1 MRFGEMLREARGA
14 TGLTQAELGAGV
26 YSPGFISLLERG
38 QRQPTPDMVQHFA
51 AQLGMDAQTL
61 GWWVEPRAADDQPA
75 LATAMFAANY
85 ARDMQD
91 DALAASEAEHAAAIA
106 QEQQNAP
113 AWWDMSMLQAQS
125 LIARRRLE
133 EAEAVLLRMHTS
145 PMLAPTPEMSS
156 IVLGHLSTIA
166 RSLGRLEQ
174 AVDLAREAMDVVEHL
189 ADHDASARLQAAF
202 ILIAALAVKGDL
214 DDAWDVATSLDLT
227 PDAVTAPSLLIAR
240 GAWAVGN
247 IAFRRGEVAFGRE
260 QYALAARLLTPQ
272 ADFAAWSDFNY
283 GRAVH
288 MLQAGVVDE
297 VVRTSLS
304 NAEIGFGLAGTAL
317 QQREIIGAKARLA
330 LLDEDLE
337 AAGQLLGALAQ
348 QRDVLD
354 FDSLTNLE
362 ECLGLYYTA
371 LGSGRQASR
380 HLGEAARLYAE
391 AGADE
396 KARELT
402 DQVRALEA

>member
-1 MRFGEMLREARGA
+1 M
-14 TGLTQAELGAGV
+14 T
-26 YSPGFISLLERG
+26 
-38 QRQPTPDMVQHFA
+38 
-51 AQLGMDAQTL
+51 
-61 GWWVEPRAADDQPA
+61 
-75 LATAMFAANY
+75 
-85 ARDMQD
+85 
-91 DALAASEAEHAAAIA
+91 
-106 QEQQNAP
+106 
-113 AWWDMSMLQAQS
+113 
-125 LIARRRLE
+125 RRRLRRLANE
-133 EAEAVLLRMHTS
+133 LSALRS
-145 PMLAPTPEMSS
+145 R
-156 IVLGHLSTIA
+156 LGE
-166 RSLGRLEQ
+166 SLP
-174 AVDLAREAMDVVEHL
+174 DL
-189 ADHDASARLQAAF
+189 
-202 ILIAALAVKGDL
+202 
-214 DDAWDVATSLDLT
+214 
-227 PDAVTAPSLLIAR
+227 
-240 GAWAVGN
+240 
-247 IAFRRGEVAFGRE
+247 
-260 QYALAARLLTPQ
+260 
-272 ADFAAWSDFNY
+272 
-283 GRAVH
+283 
-288 MLQAGVVDE
+288 VDE

-371 LGSGRQASR
+371 LGSVRQASR